1 MSAFIVSNTHAMA
14 VAASYVHNVELN
26 NRRQPTQPE
35 VVDVAKIIMKANIAS
50 VNYRYNEKTRMTT
63 FNKTPFDL
71 SLSDT
76 QILKLIDCIDYQ
88 SGEILS
94 WNKSKA
100 KRMLDQLSLNLLTK
114 QIKSKEYDDCLW
126 AI

>member
-14 VAASYVHNVELN
+14 VAASYVHNVALGN
-26 NRRQPTQPE
+26 HRQPTQLE
-35 VVDVAKIIMKANIAS
+35 VVEVAKIIMKANITS
-50 VNYRYNEKTRMTT
+50 VNHRYNQKTRMTT
-63 FNKTPFDL
+63 FNETSYNP

-88 SGEILS
+88 SGEVS
-94 WNKSKA
+94 TWHKSKA
-100 KRMLDQLSLNLLTK
+100 KRMLDQLTINLLTK
-114 QIKSKEYDDCLW
+114 QINSKEYDDCLW